1 VAIKQKGE
9 TLLSLDP
16 DKADKTGFLHGV
28 RAVIKSFK
36 TILYNYP
43 DKDGVGKTND
53 DGSPV
58 SAPGFMVEF
67 QVGKGDAAQT
77 YNQFY
82 GNGSSSQRVPN
93 KSGTGFVLAPGSTA
107 KSALVEGS
115 NAFML
120 LASFKSC
127 GWPTD
132 QLSGPCDVFEGT
144 VVDLIA
150 QPIEVRQNKA
160 RAEGAKTRTI
170 AVVGKI
176 VSMPHG
182 ADEAEEDEE
191 EAPVMMREKK
201 KAPKPPVEE
210 EEEAEEK
217 SGAGDDEDD
226 DEEGPDADLA
236 EAASEYVAA
245 VLLKKQYKGKP
256 VTLDILSREVLGLA
270 REDKNRKKIIALVQ
284 DPGFH
289 KSAESWEYNPKT
301 KSIMLSEE

>member
-1 VAIKQKGE
+1 VAIKNTKE

-28 RAVIKSFK
+28 RAFIKSFK

-53 DGSPV
+53 DGTPV

-67 QVGKGDAAQT
+67 QVGKGSDAQT

-93 KSGTGFVLAPGSTA
+93 KTGTGFVLAPGSTA

-115 NAFML
+115 NAFL
-120 LASFKSC
+120 LIASLKSC

-132 QLSGPCDVFEGT
+132 QLSGPCDVFEGA

-150 QPIEVRQNKA
+150 QPVETNRNRAK
-160 RAEGAKTRTI
+160 AEGAKTRTI

-176 VSMPHG
+176 VSMPNG
-182 ADEAEEDEE
+182 ADEAEEDDED
-191 EAPVMMREKK
+191 EAPAPKK
-201 KAPKPPVEE
+201 KAKPAPVEDDE
-210 EEEAEEK
+210 DEAEEE

-226 DEEGPDADLA
+226 EDEEGPDAELA

-256 VTLDILSREVLGLA
+256 VTLDTLSREVLGLA

-289 KSAESWEYNPKT
+289 KASESWEYNPKT
-301 KSIMLSEE
+301 KSITLSEE

>member
-1 VAIKQKGE
+1 MAIKQKE

-28 RAVIKSFK
+28 RAFIKSFK

-53 DGSPV
+53 DGTPV

-67 QVGKGDAAQT
+67 QVGKGSDAQT

-115 NAFML
+115 NAFL
-120 LASFKSC
+120 LIASLKSC

-132 QLSGPCDVFEGT
+132 QLSGPCDVFEGAT
-144 VVDLIA
+144 VDLIA
-150 QPIEVRQNKA
+150 QPVETNRNRAK
-160 RAEGAKTRTI
+160 AEGAKTRTI

-176 VSMPHG
+176 VSMPNG
-182 ADEAEEDEE
+182 ADEAEEDDEE
-191 EAPVMMREKK
+191 EAPAPKK

-210 EEEAEEK
+210 DEEEAEEE

-226 DEEGPDADLA
+226 EDEEGPDADLA
-236 EAASEYVAA
+236 ESASEYVAT
-245 VLLKKQYKGKP
+245 VLLKKQFKGKP
-256 VTLDILSREVLGLA
+256 VTLDVLSREVLGLA

-284 DPGFH
+284 DPSFH
-289 KSAESWEYNPKT
+289 KASESWEYNPKT
-301 KSIMLSEE
+301 KSITLSEE

>member
-1 VAIKQKGE
+1 MAIKQKGE

-53 DGSPV
+53 DGTPV

-67 QVGKGDAAQT
+67 QVGKGSDAQT

-82 GNGSSSQRVPN
+82 VNGSSSQRVPN

-127 GWPTD
+127 GWSTD

-160 RAEGAKTRTI
+160 RAEGAKPRTI

-176 VSMPHG
+176 VSMPD
-182 ADEAEEDEE
+182 ADAGGDDDDEE
-191 EAPVMMREKK
+191 EAPAPKK

-210 EEEAEEK
+210 EEEAEEE